1 MPPRSP
7 PGSPPGLHDNNFG
20 VLRLA
25 FASMVILGHVPE
37 QLDGDRHRE
46 PLLNVFHTIT
56 FGDLAVDFFFLISGY
71 LITLS
76 WRPGLRSAEFLW
88 RRVLRIYPAFLVVSL
103 IGFLVI
109 SPLVGARLAELTPKA
124 IAVDIARLMVL
135 CPIEAPGAFPHMPSS
150 LMNASIWTLRCE
162 FRCYLLVMLL
172 GSTGLLGR
180 RWLILAGA
188 VLLLAGA
195 LLPPVRDLP
204 PLLTDIFGW
213 PHEDMRL
220 TGLFLA
226 GASFLLFRDRI
237 SWDARLAALALAM
250 MILLLFTP
258 LAETGVAIFG
268 GYAVFWLATE
278 LKSPWLAR
286 INNRDDLSYGVYL
299 YAWPVANTI
308 IFFARET
315 PLAILIVST
324 LAGSLAMAACSWV
337 LIEKPVLSLKRSS
350 LFWGQ
355 VIRQTI

>member
-7 PGSPPGLHDNNFG
+7 PGSHDNNFG

-25 FASMVILGHVPE
+25 FASMVIISHVPE

-46 PLLNVFHTIT
+46 LLLNLFHTIS
-56 FGDLAVDFFFLISGY
+56 FGDLAVDFFFMISGY

-76 WRPGLRSAEFLW
+76 WRSGHRAIDFLW
-88 RRVLRIYPAFLVVSL
+88 RRVRRIYPAFLVVSL
-103 IGFLVI
+103 IGFLVV
-109 SPLVGARLAELTPKA
+109 SPLVGARLSDLTPRA
-124 IAVDIARLMVL
+124 IAVDIARLMLL
-135 CPIEAPGAFPHMPSS
+135 CSIDAPGAFPHMPSS
-150 LMNASIWTLRCE
+150 LMNASVWTLRYE

-172 GSTGLLGR
+172 GAIGFLGR

-188 VLLLAGA
+188 ALLLAGA
-195 LLPPVRDLP
+195 LMPPIGDLPPV
-204 PLLTDIFGW
+204 LTNTFGW
-213 PHEDMRL
+213 PHETMRL

-237 SWDARLAALALAM
+237 PWDAKLAALALAM

-286 INNRDDLSYGVYL
+286 INNRTDLSYGVYL
-299 YAWPVANTI
+299 YAWPIANTVI
-308 IFFARET
+308 YFA
-315 PLAILIVST
+315 PKIPVVILGLST
-324 LAGSLAMAACSWV
+324 LAGALGMAALSWI
-337 LIEKPVLSLKRSS
+337 LIEKPALSLKRYS
-350 LFWGQ
+350 LVRLHNVSQ
-355 VIRQTI
+355 EI